1 LAPGRACSFSLDEQ
15 FASAFGKLFTSRVLM
30 SRDDGKR
37 GVGHERATLSM
48 SFQVVARFLATTA
61 HNHECGPVIKPI
73 VIRKTKNSLRT
84 LKIATECEIFYPVGN
99 I

>member
-1 LAPGRACSFSLDEQ
+1 
-15 FASAFGKLFTSRVLM
+15 VLM

-61 HNHECGPVIKPI
+61 HNHECRPVFKPL

-84 LKIATECEIFYPVGN
+84 LKDRYRMRNFLPRREYLTPLRPRAVVTTSTERKDGLS
-99 I
+99 